1 MPAVKSNRRPV
12 VLPLSHVIEV
22 NSKNP
27 VAMASITHRVSGIVL
42 FLLVPVVLWI
52 FQTSLA
58 TPEGFEQI
66 FSNVLVKLLAWVFV
80 AALGYH
86 FVMGVKHL
94 LADMGLNE
102 ELKSGR
108 TATIIG
114 FVLAAIWVVGSF
126 VWVMF

>member
-1 MPAVKSNRRPV
+1 MKSNRRPV

>member
-1 MPAVKSNRRPV
+1 MKSNRRPV

-80 AALGYH
+80 VALGYH